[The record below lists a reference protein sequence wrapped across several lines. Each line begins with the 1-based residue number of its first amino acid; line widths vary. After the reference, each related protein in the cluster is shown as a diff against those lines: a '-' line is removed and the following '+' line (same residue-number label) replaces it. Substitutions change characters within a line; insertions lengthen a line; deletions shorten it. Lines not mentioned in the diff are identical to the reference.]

1 MEINI
6 SFGDFVLQIHPSV
19 FNWIC
24 LCLILGILMLWIGS
38 KFKKA
43 DPTKAPKG
51 VVLVGETLIKTV
63 TGLVSGNLGKRT
75 RFYLPFFGTLIMLMA
90 PSNLLGLL
98 GLQAPTSNLSIN
110 ASIAIMIFLIIQFVG
125 LKEKGIKGRIQELCD
140 PIFLFFPLNII
151 SDLALPLSLALR
163 LFGNLLAGSIIMT
176 LVYGLMKSFMPVGVV
191 GLVATPLLHAY
202 FDIFSG
208 LIQTYIFFT
217 IASFFLNES
226 YVNEE

>member
-1 MEINI
+1 
-6 SFGDFVLQIHPSV
+6 
-19 FNWIC
+19 
-24 LCLILGILMLWIGS
+24 
-38 KFKKA
+38 
-43 DPTKAPKG
+43 
-51 VVLVGETLIKTV
+51 
-63 TGLVSGNLGKRT
+63 
-75 RFYLPFFGTLIMLMA
+75 MA

-98 GLQAPTSNLSIN
+98 GLQSPTSNLSVN

-125 LKEKGIKGRIQELCD
+125 LKEKGIKGRLKELCD

-176 LVYGLMKSFMPVGVV
+176 LVYGMMKSFMPFGVI